1 MLTRHRQVLAS
12 AVFLL
17 DGALI
22 ALAWVAAYWLR
33 FFGVGIPA
41 PLGVPPFSFYV
52 WFGAVLTPVA
62 LLVLRSFKLYRS
74 ARTARLSQ
82 ELLALVQGM
91 VIVTALAGLASFSTR
106 GELSRG
112 MLAIFFVLATS
123 LLCTS
128 RVVIRATLRALRRQG
143 RNLRHVLVVGSG
155 ELARQVVDKVRAH
168 GDYGLVIHGLVS
180 PRADEVGRR
189 IHGVPVVGVVG
200 ELAQRAESV
209 RADIVYVALQR
220 SEHEAERVAL
230 EQLADSTAAVRL
242 VPDLAWAFTLNAGV
256 EDFDGMPVVLVTES
270 PEMGWNAV
278 LKRAF
283 DLALAAPGLVVLSPL
298 MLAIALWVK
307 LDSPGP
313 VLYSQERVGLNGR
326 RFRMLKFR
334 TMRVDAEARGPG
346 WTTAGDPRRT
356 RGGRILRR
364 FSLDELPQLWNVVV
378 GDMSLVGPRP
388 ERPVYVEQFR
398 EKIPRY
404 MLRHHV
410 KSGITGWAQVNGLRG
425 DTPLERRITY
435 DLHYIRNWSLG
446 LDVRILLLTLARVFR
461 DASAH

>member
-1 MLTRHRQVLAS
+1 MLTRHRQVLAT

-17 DGALI
+17 DGTLI

-82 ELLALVQGM
+82 ELLALIQGM
-91 VIVTALAGLASFSTR
+91 AIVTALAGLASFSTR

-112 MLAIFFVLATS
+112 MLAVFFVLATS
-123 LLCTS
+123 LLCAS
-128 RVVIRATLRALRRQG
+128 RVIIRAVLRDLRRRG
-143 RNLRHVLVVGSG
+143 RNLRHVLVVGTG
-155 ELARQVVDKVRAH
+155 ELAQRVVDKARTH

-180 PRADEVGRR
+180 PRAEEVGRE
-189 IHGVPVVGVVG
+189 IHGVPVVGMVD
-200 ELAQRAESV
+200 ELAQRVEAV

-220 SEHEAERVAL
+220 SEHEAERAAL

-283 DLALAAPGLVVLSPL
+283 DLGLATPGLLVLSPL
-298 MLAIALWVK
+298 MLAIAVWVK

-313 VLYSQERVGLNGR
+313 VLYAQERVGLNGR

-334 TMRVDAEARGPG
+334 TMRVDAEAPSREVRDHGLGAGQRPARRHAARAPDHVRPPLHPQLVARLRRPHPPAHPG
-346 WTTAGDPRRT
+346 ARVPRRE
-356 RGGRILRR
+356 RALA
-364 FSLDELPQLWNVVV
+364 
-378 GDMSLVGPRP
+378 GPEP
-388 ERPVYVEQFR
+388 
-398 EKIPRY
+398 IAD
-404 MLRHHV
+404 
-410 KSGITGWAQVNGLRG
+410 S
-425 DTPLERRITY
+425 
-435 DLHYIRNWSLG
+435 
-446 LDVRILLLTLARVFR
+446 
-461 DASAH
+461 